1 MGESVEVRVGKR
13 RTLVI
18 PKRVAEALGIREGS
32 RLILEVK
39 EGFLVVK
46 PVPDAIHL
54 SLHGEKIARVTLK
67 ELEEVSIDE
76 QERAAAQDEG

>member
-1 MGESVEVRVGKR
+1 MEVRVGKR

-18 PKRVAEALGIREGS
+18 PKCVAEALGIREGS
-32 RLILEVK
+32 KFILEVR

-46 PVPDAIHL
+46 PVPDAIYL
-54 SLHGEKIARVTLK
+54 SLHGEKVARVTLK

-76 QERAAAQDEG
+76 QKRAAAQDES